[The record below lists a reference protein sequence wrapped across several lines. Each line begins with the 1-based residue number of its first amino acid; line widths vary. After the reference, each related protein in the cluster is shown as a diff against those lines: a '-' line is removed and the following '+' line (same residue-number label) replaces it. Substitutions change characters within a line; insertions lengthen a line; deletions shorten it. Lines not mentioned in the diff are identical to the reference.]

1 MNHGQRLTTI
11 ALAIMAST
19 HVSATTLNESSPEP
33 QPINSPFIQDVKG
46 TIVEDYS
53 RETIQPSFFSMRMMS
68 NADEQRGDWFN
79 LSANYTRLQGV
90 GSDIVYDY
98 LMPPLM
104 PQPVI
109 VAVLDSGVDV
119 EHEDLKNKLW
129 TNENEIPGNGID
141 DDGNGYIDDVHGWNF
156 LGNSLGINV
165 DQDTLEVTREYKKY
179 LELKENGHWIP
190 RKKRKYY
197 QGVESDYLSSLKDDQ
212 DALNRV
218 TSATNQANEYKEEI
232 LKFVDQKDFSTNG

>member
-79 LSANYTRLQGV
+79 LSASYTRLQGV

-104 PQPVI
+104 PQP
-109 VAVLDSGVDV
+109 
-119 EHEDLKNKLW
+119 
-129 TNENEIPGNGID
+129 
-141 DDGNGYIDDVHGWNF
+141 
-156 LGNSLGINV
+156 
-165 DQDTLEVTREYKKY
+165 
-179 LELKENGHWIP
+179 GH
-190 RKKRKYY
+190 RCR
-197 QGVESDYLSSLKDDQ
+197 S
-212 DALNRV
+212 
-218 TSATNQANEYKEEI
+218 
-232 LKFVDQKDFSTNG
+232 